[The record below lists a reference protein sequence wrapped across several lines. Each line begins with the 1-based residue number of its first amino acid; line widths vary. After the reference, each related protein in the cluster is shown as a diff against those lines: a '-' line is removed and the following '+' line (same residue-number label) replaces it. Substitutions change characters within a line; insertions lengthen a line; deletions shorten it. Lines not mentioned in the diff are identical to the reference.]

1 MRNRIGK
8 VAGVMSLAMASA
20 LLVSCGGGAGDGSS
34 PTALAVAAAQTMGL
48 APGTLSAQEAAED
61 LMDVA
66 EVRYYPY
73 FKGHATTQNSGP
85 FAYRY
90 YPVTGIYLGVVVSDG
105 TPYKLNDVYVMGGPF
120 GAAPTYVGPL
130 TAFLNPVDLTSTG
143 TDNGC
148 DSPSDYAS
156 PGMRIVVARAFSSGS
171 FVGTR
176 TTDSTVGAMT
186 TFQGYPTREIDL
198 TVTTTAQAGATST
211 GTIKSYGNLTG
222 DGEFTSYGLTSSGTS
237 LSQSSGWTTVSTG
250 STTWNPPSVDHQ
262 YRLAMGQSVAQTQ
275 TWTGVYT
282 VSYSGAGAPGPS
294 TSTNTTTLRTIT
306 TYVGRE
312 TITVP
317 AGTYETCKY
326 EVITPGTSS
335 TAGSPYLLGSIQT
348 SWTIVG
354 TGIQVQSVSG
364 SPASTIPGSAFQATS
379 VMRAGQVL

>member
-1 MRNRIGK
+1 MRNLIGK
-8 VAGVMSLAMASA
+8 VGGVIGLAVASV
-20 LLVSCGGGAGDGSS
+20 LLASCGGGDGSS
-34 PTALAVAAAQTMGL
+34 PTAPAAAAAQTMGL
-48 APGTLSAQEAAED
+48 APGLSAQEAAED

-73 FKGHATTQNSGP
+73 FKGHATTQSSGP

-90 YPVTGIYLGVVVSDG
+90 YPITGVYLGVVVADG
-105 TPYKLNDVYVMGGPF
+105 TQYQLNGVYVMGGAF

-156 PGMRIVVARAFSSGS
+156 SGMRIVVARAYSSGS

-186 TFQGYPTREIDL
+186 TFQGYPTREVDI
-198 TVTTTAQAGATST
+198 TVTSTTQAGATAT
-211 GTIKSYGNLTG
+211 TAIKTYSNVIG
-222 DGEFTSYGLTSSGTS
+222 DGEVTSYGSTSRNTA
-237 LSQSSGWTTVSTG
+237 LSQSSGWTIVSTID
-250 STTWNPPSVDHQ
+250 TAWIPPFVDRQ
-262 YRLAMGQSVAQTQ
+262 YRLATGQSVAQTQ

-282 VSYSGAGAPGPS
+282 VSYSGSGAPGPS

-354 TGIQVQSVSG
+354 TGIQVQSTSS
-364 SPASTIPGSAFQATS
+364 SPASTTPGSAFQATS